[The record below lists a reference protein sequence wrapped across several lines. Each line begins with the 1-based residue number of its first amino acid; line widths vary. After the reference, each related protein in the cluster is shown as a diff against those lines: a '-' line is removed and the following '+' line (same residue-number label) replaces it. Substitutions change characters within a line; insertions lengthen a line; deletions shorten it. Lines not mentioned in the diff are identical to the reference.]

1 MAPVLVRFCVC
12 AVKSRDGAIE
22 PRYVFSDG
30 SCRYRRESYSRTG
43 IMAMENVMQSVK
55 ILVAEDSSV
64 DRMIL
69 ESLLKKCGYIV
80 ILAEDGME
88 AVAQFEKEQPDF
100 VFLDVLMPN
109 LNGMEAAAQIRKIS
123 GDIFTPI
130 VFLTSLTDAVSLA
143 SCLEAGGDDFLTKPY
158 NAIIIQAKIKAFCR
172 MREMNQTMARQRD
185 LIEVNN
191 KNLLQEQAIAKQV
204 FDKITNAG
212 ALDIPMIKHYLS
224 ALAVFNGD
232 ILLADLNP
240 AGSIIL
246 LLGDFT
252 GHGLP
257 AALGSMPLASIFHGM
272 TRKGFSVGDIVRE
285 INVKLYHTLPV
296 GLFCCAT
303 AVDIN
308 LIKKRVLV
316 WSGGLPEGGIYR
328 AETREFEVINSK
340 NLPLGVLSNQSFNHT
355 PVRYDMHEGDRLFLW
370 SDGILEARNP
380 AGKMFGEE
388 KLNSLLNSKFPA
400 NEVFDRILIEVQ
412 KHIGES
418 LGDDD
423 VSMVAIEMPTE
434 NDAKAI
440 LKSAP
445 KSRGSLADWAM
456 TLRLDTSSLKTFDP
470 LPLLLN
476 IISEVPHLRQ
486 SSSVL
491 YTVLSELF
499 NNAVEHGVLGLSSQL
514 KSSPSGFTEYYR
526 LRAEGL
532 ANLSD
537 GWITIDFEHKLECDG
552 GLLTIRFVDS
562 GKGFIKPDSTAL
574 TADGNLHP
582 NYFGRGLQLIRSL
595 CESLNISPPGNCIEV
610 KFRWSTED

>member
-1 MAPVLVRFCVC
+1 
-12 AVKSRDGAIE
+12 
-22 PRYVFSDG
+22 
-30 SCRYRRESYSRTG
+30 
-43 IMAMENVMQSVK
+43 MQSVK
-55 ILVAEDSSV
+55 ILVAEDSAV

-69 ESLLKKCGYIV
+69 ESLLKKCGFV
-80 ILAEDGME
+80 VVLAEDGIE
-88 AVAQFEKEQPDF
+88 AVKQFEKELPDF

-109 LNGMEAAAQIRKIS
+109 LNGMEAAAKIRKIS

-130 VFLTSLTDAVSLA
+130 VFLTSLTDATSLA
-143 SCLEAGGDDFLTKPY
+143 ACLEAGGDDFLTKPY
-158 NAIIIQAKIKAFCR
+158 NTVIIQAKIKAFYR
-172 MREMNQTMARQRD
+172 MREMNITMARQRD
-185 LIEVNN
+185 LIEINN
-191 KNLLQEQAIAKQV
+191 KKLLQEQAIAKQV

-212 ALDIPMIKHYLS
+212 SLDIPMIKHYLS

-240 AGSIIL
+240 TGSLIL

-272 TRKGFSVGDIVRE
+272 TRKGFSIGDIVRE

-328 AETREFEVINSK
+328 AQSREFEVITSK
-340 NLPLGVLSNQSFNHT
+340 NLPLGVLSNQTFNHA
-355 PVRYDMHEGDRLFLW
+355 PVRYNIQEGDRIFLW
-370 SDGILEARNP
+370 SDGVLEARNP
-380 AGKMFGEE
+380 TGQMFGEE
-388 KLNSLLNSKFPA
+388 KLNSLLNAKFPA
-400 NEVFDRILIEVQ
+400 GEVFDRILVEVQ
-412 KHIGES
+412 RHMGNS
-418 LGDDD
+418 AGDDD
-423 VSMVAIEMPTE
+423 VSIVAIEMPTDE
-434 NDAKAI
+434 NAQII

-445 KSRGSLADWAM
+445 KSQGSLADWAM
-456 TLRLDTSSLKTFDP
+456 TLRLDSSSLKTFDP

-486 SSSVL
+486 STSVL

-514 KSSPSGFTEYYR
+514 KLSPNGFSEYYR
-526 LRAEGL
+526 LRKEGL
-532 ANLSD
+532 VNLSH
-537 GWITIDFEHKLECDG
+537 GWVTIDFEHKLETNG
-552 GLLTIRFVDS
+552 GLLTIRFMDS
-562 GKGFIKPDSTAL
+562 GAGFIKPDSEEL
-574 TADGNLHP
+574 TAEGSLHP

-595 CESLNISPPGNCIEV
+595 CESLHVSAPGNCIEV
-610 KFRWSTED
+610 KFRWSMVD